1 MIEVEIEVGVEV
13 EVEGARRRQGVGSG
27 GQPRGVRTGRRW
39 RSCSGAAGRPRGV
52 GPGPSR
58 PPGGVG
64 ARRRAPAPG
73 VGLWLA
79 VALFAVPAGLGAQD
93 ARAALGVDT
102 ALVGDV
108 VPVVVRVP
116 LAEGERV
123 LWPDTLPLEGA
134 TLENAARVRA
144 WADTLDD
151 GSLAGTAAFAV
162 TPWRTGEL
170 ALPEVRLQVV
180 GGEESPR
187 EVQLELPP
195 LTVASVLP
203 PDTAGV
209 QPRPPRDV
217 LGANWAWARIIAL
230 LLLAAA
236 VLAGLLVW
244 WRRRK
249 PKEQALA
256 TPEPRV
262 PPRER
267 ALALLREA
275 RDAGL
280 LERGEMKEFYTRI
293 SLAVRGYAAALEPA
307 WGEDLTTTELLGRFR
322 TQVGIQPASDLRR
335 VLAPADQVKFA
346 RRVPD
351 PGTAAAEW
359 EAARSWVA
367 GFDWPPPI
375 PVTEEAA

>member
-1 MIEVEIEVGVEV
+1 MNEIEIA
-13 EVEGARRRQGVGSG
+13 GARRR
-27 GQPRGVRTGRRW
+27 
-39 RSCSGAAGRPRGV
+39 RSPGPAGRPRG
-52 GPGPSR
+52 PDPSSGR
-58 PPGGVG
+58 PSGGVG
-64 ARRRAPAPG
+64 ARRRAPGPG
-73 VGLWLA
+73 AGLWLA
-79 VALFAVPAGLGAQD
+79 VALFVAPSALGAQD
-93 ARAALGVDT
+93 AQAAMGVDT
-102 ALVGDV
+102 ARVGDV
-108 VPVVVRVP
+108 VPVVIRVP

-123 LWPDTLPLEGA
+123 LWPDTLPLEGS

-170 ALPEVRLQVV
+170 ALPEVRLQVA
-180 GGEESPR
+180 GGGESPR
-187 EVQLELPP
+187 EVQLELPA

-203 PDTAGV
+203 PDTAGL

-217 LGANWAWARIIAL
+217 LGANWAWARILAL

-236 VLAGLLVW
+236 VLAGLVIW
-244 WRRRK
+244 WRRRR
-249 PKEQALA
+249 PKEQVAA
-256 TPEPRV
+256 PQQPRV

-267 ALALLREA
+267 ALALLGEA

-293 SLAVRGYAAALEPA
+293 SVAVRGYAAALEPT

-322 TQVGIQPASDLRR
+322 TQVGIQPASDLRQ

-351 PGTAAAEW
+351 SGTAVAEW

-375 PVTEEAA
+375 SVTEEAA